1 MTVGSSRSSRSIGN
15 PRTRRTSARWAVVGS
30 VLALGLVFGALGC
43 SSGSSNTDTSA
54 EGGSG
59 SGTGSLK
66 GDGALLKVFMP
77 STSNVYLA
85 AAAKAA
91 GAEAKK
97 LGFTISIV
105 ENNFDQTEEDQQ
117 VQEWLA
123 TNEKAAAVMFWPA
136 SAANATASIRALSRV
151 APVLQW
157 NQLIDPAAEEFI
169 KIGYAGVSDIG
180 IGDQAGKDTLA
191 QIHKMTTDGY
201 EFHGPG
207 GLPNVLEISLGSG
220 DYAAGE
226 DRHNA
231 FLKVVDGKVNFLG
244 REGAA
249 EFDAQGA
256 FKAASTAIPKYL
268 SDGIDIIYVQT
279 NDMGNGVVQAAEQN
293 GLKPGKDVFLMTG
306 TSSGSTDNLRSGKI
320 TTAVLQAPVIEGTLI
335 VDNVAQ
341 YLATGKVTDGEVTIA
356 SDEEKPELAME
367 PPTRVTFMMNPTVT
381 GENIGSFKIWG
392 YDFFRLMGDAA
403 S

>member
-1 MTVGSSRSSRSIGN
+1 ML
-15 PRTRRTSARWAVVGS
+15 RTRKSSTRRAIVGA
-30 VLALGLVFGALGC
+30 VLALGLAVTGSACG
-43 SSGSSNTDTSA
+43 SGSSDSGA
-54 EGGSG
+54 GGQSG
-59 SGTGSLK
+59 AGTGSLE
-66 GDGALLKVFMP
+66 GDGELLKVFMP

-91 GAEAKK
+91 KTEAKK
-97 LGFTISIV
+97 LGFKISVV

-123 TNEKAAAVMFWPA
+123 TGEKASAVMIWPA

-157 NQLIDPAAEEFI
+157 NQLIAPAAEEFI
-169 KIGYAGVSDIG
+169 KIGYAGVSDKG

-191 QIHKMTTDGY
+191 QVEKLTAKGY
-201 EFHGPG
+201 KFHGPG

-226 DRHNA
+226 DRHTA
-231 FLKVVDGKVNFLG
+231 FLKVVDGKVNMLG
-244 REGAA
+244 REGATT
-249 EFDAQGA
+249 FDAQGA

-268 SDGIDIIYVQT
+268 SKRIDIIYVQT

-306 TSSGSTDNLRSGKI
+306 TSSGSTANLRSGKI
-320 TTAVLQAPVIEGTLI
+320 TTAVLQSPVIEGTLI

-341 YLATGKVTDGEVTIA
+341 YLATGKSKDGEITIP
-356 SDEEKPELAME
+356 SDATKPKLAME
-367 PPTRVTFMMNPTVT
+367 PPTRVTFMMNPSVSAK
-381 GENIGSFKIWG
+381 NIDSFKIWG
-392 YDFFRLMGDAA
+392 YDFSQLMGDAA

>member
-1 MTVGSSRSSRSIGN
+1 MTTQRSLTWRAFAG
-15 PRTRRTSARWAVVGS
+15 A
-30 VLALGLVFGALGC
+30 VLAVGLTVSAVGC
-43 SSGSSNTDTSA
+43 SSGSSNTGTGTEA
-54 EGGSG
+54 ESGG
-59 SGTGSLK
+59 GTGSLE
-66 GDGALLKVFMP
+66 GNGELLKIFMP
-77 STSNVYLA
+77 TTSNVYLA

-91 GAEAKK
+91 EARAEE
-97 LGFTISIV
+97 LGYTTSIV
-105 ENNFDQTEEDQQ
+105 ENNFSQTEMDQQ

-123 TNEKAAAVMFWPA
+123 TGEEAAAVMFWPA

-157 NQLIDPAAEEFI
+157 NQLIDPAAEDFI
-169 KIGYAGVSDIG
+169 EIGYAGVSDLG

-191 QIHKMTTDGY
+191 QIEKLTAEGY
-201 EFHGPG
+201 EFSGPD

-231 FLKVVDGKVNFLG
+231 FMDVVEGKVNFLG
-244 REGAA
+244 REGSA

-256 FKAASTAIPKYL
+256 YTAASTAIPKYI
-268 SDGIDIIYVQT
+268 SEGIDFIYVQT
-279 NDMGNGVVQAAEQN
+279 MDMGNGVVQAAEQN
-293 GLKPGKDVFLMTG
+293 GLKPGEDVFLMTG

-320 TTAVLQAPVIEGTLI
+320 TTAVLQSPAIEGTLI

-341 YLATGKVTDGEVTIA
+341 YLATGEVTDGEITIA
-356 SDEEKPELAME
+356 SDEEKPELAVE

-381 GENIGSFKIWG
+381 GENIESFKIWG
-392 YDFFRLMGDAA
+392 WDFFQLMGDAA

>member
-1 MTVGSSRSSRSIGN
+1 MRFNNKSM
-15 PRTRRTSARWAVVGS
+15 WKKVVG
-30 VLALGLVFGALGC
+30 LAIVAGVAVSASAC
-43 SSGSSNTDTSA
+43 STDSSND
-54 EGGSG
+54 GGTTG
-59 SGTGSLK
+59 ASGTLE
-66 GDGALLKVFMP
+66 GDGQLLKVFMP

-91 GAEAKK
+91 EARAID
-97 LGFTISIV
+97 LGFEISIV
-105 ENNFDQTEEDQQ
+105 ENNWDATEQDQQ

-123 TNEKAAAVMFWPA
+123 TGEEAAAVLFWPT
-136 SAANATASIRALSRV
+136 SAANATASIRALSEV

-157 NQLIDPAAEEFI
+157 NQLIDPAADEYI
-169 KIGYAGVSDIG
+169 AIGYAGVSDLG

-191 QIHKMTTDGY
+191 QIEKLTAEGY
-201 EFHGPG
+201 AFHGPD

-231 FLKVVDGKVNFLG
+231 FMDVVDGKINFLG

-256 FKAASTAIPKYL
+256 YTASSTAIPKYL
-268 SDGIDIIYVQT
+268 TDGIDIIYVQT

-293 GLKPGKDVFLMTG
+293 GLKPGEDVFLMTG
-306 TSSGSTDNLRSGKI
+306 TSSGSMANLASGKI

-335 VDNVAQ
+335 VDVVAQ
-341 YLATGKVTDGEVTIA
+341 YLATGEYVDGTVTIA
-356 SDEEKPELAME
+356 SDEEKPELELTA
-367 PPTRVTFMMNPTVT
+367 PSRITYMMNPTVT
-381 GENIGSFKIWG
+381 ADNIDSFKIWG
-392 YDFFRLMGDAA
+392 WDFFALMGDAA
-403 S
+403 VK

>member
-1 MTVGSSRSSRSIGN
+1 ML
-15 PRTRRTSARWAVVGS
+15 RTRKSFTWRAIVGS
-30 VLALGLVFGALGC
+30 VLALGLAVGVSAC
-43 SSGSSNTDTSA
+43 SSGSSDSGT
-54 EGGSG
+54 GGESVE
-59 SGTGSLK
+59 GTGSLE
-66 GDGALLKVFMP
+66 GDGKLLKVFMP

-85 AAAKAA
+85 AAAEAA
-91 GAEAKK
+91 KVEAEN
-97 LGFTISIV
+97 LGYTISIV

-123 TNEKAAAVMFWPA
+123 TGEEAAAVMIWPA

-191 QIHKMTTDGY
+191 QIEKLTAEGY
-201 EFHGPG
+201 KFQGPG

-226 DRHNA
+226 DRHTA
-231 FLKVVDGKVNFLG
+231 FMEVVDGKVNVLG

-249 EFDAQGA
+249 TFDAQGA
-256 FKAASTAIPKYL
+256 YKAASTAIPKYL
-268 SDGIDIIYVQT
+268 SEGIDIIYVQT

-306 TSSGSTDNLRSGKI
+306 TSSGSTENLRDGKI
-320 TTAVLQAPVIEGTLI
+320 TTMVLQSPVIEGTLI

-341 YLATGKVTDGEVTIA
+341 YLATGESTDGEITIP

-367 PPTRVTFMMNPTVT
+367 PPTRVTFMMNPSVT
-381 GENIGSFKIWG
+381 AENIDAFKIWG
-392 YDFFRLMGDAA
+392 NDFFQLMGDAA

>member
-1 MTVGSSRSSRSIGN
+1 MNRLRRSPRHVGAALVLLI
-15 PRTRRTSARWAVVGS
+15 A
-30 VLALGLVFGALGC
+30 LALSAC
-43 SSGSSNTDTSA
+43 SSGSSTAGATDV
-54 EGGSG
+54 EGSG
-59 SGTGSLK
+59 SLQGNGE
-66 GDGALLKVFMP
+66 LLKIFMP

-91 GAEAKK
+91 EARATE
-97 LGFTISIV
+97 LGYTTSIV
-105 ENNFDQTEEDQQ
+105 ENNFDQTEQDQQ

-123 TNEKAAAVMFWPA
+123 TGEEAAAVMFWPA

-169 KIGYAGVSDIG
+169 EIGYAGVSDTG

-191 QIHKMTTDGY
+191 QIDELTAAGY
-201 EFHGPG
+201 EFQGPG

-231 FLKVVDGKVNFLG
+231 FMEVVEGRVNFLG
-244 REGAA
+244 REGSA

-256 FKAASTAIPKYL
+256 FTAASTAIPKYL
-268 SDGIDIIYVQT
+268 AEGIDIIYVQT
-279 NDMGNGVVQAAEQN
+279 MDMGNGVVQAAEQN
-293 GLKPGKDVFLMTG
+293 GLKPGQDVFLMTG
-306 TSSGSTDNLRSGKI
+306 TSSGSTENLREGKI

-335 VDNVAQ
+335 VDNVARF
-341 YLATGKVTDGEVTIA
+341 LATREVADGETTIA
-356 SDEEKPELAME
+356 SDEEKPELTQD

-381 GENIGSFKIWG
+381 GENIESFKIWG
-392 YDFFRLMGDAA
+392 FDFFALMGDAA

>member
-1 MTVGSSRSSRSIGN
+1 MSTNRSVAW
-15 PRTRRTSARWAVVGS
+15 RTIAGS
-30 VLALGLVFGALGC
+30 VLAIGLTVGVLGC
-43 SSGSSNTDTSA
+43 SSGSSNSS
-54 EGGSG
+54 GGSASEAG
-59 SGTGSLK
+59 SGTGSLE
-66 GDGALLKVFMP
+66 GNGELLKIFMP
-77 STSNVYLA
+77 TTSNVYLA

-91 GAEAKK
+91 EAEAKE
-97 LGFTISIV
+97 LGYTTSVI
-105 ENNFDQTEEDQQ
+105 ENNFSQTEQDQQ

-123 TNEKAAAVMFWPA
+123 TGEEAAAVMFWPA
-136 SAANATASIRALSRV
+136 SAANATASIRALSKV

-157 NQLIDPAAEEFI
+157 NQLIDPAAEDFI
-169 KIGYAGVSDIG
+169 EIGYAGVSDLG

-191 QIHKMTTDGY
+191 KIDELTAAGY
-201 EFHGPG
+201 EFHGPD

-231 FLKVVDGKVNFLG
+231 FMEVVDGKVNYLG

-256 FKAASTAIPKYL
+256 YTAASTAIPKYL
-268 SDGIDIIYVQT
+268 ADGIDFIYVQT

-293 GLKPGKDVFLMTG
+293 GLKPGEDVFLMTG
-306 TSSGSTDNLRSGKI
+306 TSSGSTENLRSGKI
-320 TTAVLQAPVIEGTLI
+320 TTAVLQSPAIEGTLI
-335 VDNVAQ
+335 VDTVAQ

-356 SDEEKPELAME
+356 SDETKPELE
-367 PPTRVTFMMNPTVT
+367 VVPPSRVTYMMNPTVT
-381 GENIGSFKIWG
+381 GENIDSFKIWG
-392 YDFFRLMGDAA
+392 WDFFQLMGDAA

>member
-1 MTVGSSRSSRSIGN
+1 MTVRSRSGQGSTGILRTSRSSTKRAI
-15 PRTRRTSARWAVVGS
+15 VGS
-30 VLALGLVFGALGC
+30 VLAVGLMLGVLGC
-43 SSGSSNTDTSA
+43 SSGSSNNDTSA
-54 EGGSG
+54 GSDSGG
-59 SGTGSLK
+59 GTGSLE
-66 GDGALLKVFMP
+66 GDGELLKIFMP

-91 GAEAKK
+91 EARAKE
-97 LGFTISIV
+97 LGYTTSIV

-123 TNEKAAAVMFWPA
+123 TGEEAAAVMFWPA
-136 SAANATASIRALSRV
+136 SAANATASIRALSQV

-169 KIGYAGVSDIG
+169 KIGYAGVSDTG

-191 QIHKMTTDGY
+191 QIDKLTADGY
-201 EFHGPG
+201 QFNGPD

-226 DRHNA
+226 DRHDA
-231 FLKVVDGKVNFLG
+231 FMKVVDGKINFLG
-244 REGAA
+244 REGSD

-268 SDGIDIIYVQT
+268 SEGIDIIYVQT
-279 NDMGNGVVQAAEQN
+279 MDMGNGVVQAAEQN
-293 GLKPGKDVFLMTG
+293 GLKPGEDVFLMTG
-306 TSSGSTDNLRSGKI
+306 TSSGSTENLREGKI

-341 YLATGKVTDGEVTIA
+341 YLATGEVEDGEITIP

-367 PPTRVTFMMNPTVT
+367 APTRVTFMMNPTVT
-381 GENIGSFKIWG
+381 GENIDTFAIWG
-392 YDFFRLMGDAA
+392 YDFFELMGDAA

>member
-1 MTVGSSRSSRSIGN
+1 MFTAPFRKRLVAVAVVAAVLTGLAGCTTAGSGTSGGSS
-15 PRTRRTSARWAVVGS
+15 
-30 VLALGLVFGALGC
+30 
-43 SSGSSNTDTSA
+43 
-54 EGGSG
+54 

-66 GDGALLKVFMP
+66 GGGKLIKIFMP

-91 GAEAKK
+91 AAEAKA
-97 LGFTISIV
+97 LGYKSSIV

-123 TNEKAAAVMFWPA
+123 TGESAAAVAIWPA
-136 SAANATASIRALSRV
+136 SAKNATASIRALSKV

-157 NQLIDPAAEEFI
+157 NQLIDPTAESFI
-169 KIGYAGVSDIG
+169 KIGYAGVSDLG

-191 QIHKMTTDGY
+191 EIDKLTKSGY
-201 EFHGPG
+201 KFHGPN

-226 DRHNA
+226 DRHTA
-231 FLKVVDGKVNFLG
+231 FMKVVDGKINYLG

-256 FKAASTAIPKYL
+256 FTAASTAIPKYL
-268 SDGIDIIYVQT
+268 SQGIDLIYVQT

-306 TSSGSTDNLRSGKI
+306 TSSGSTANLRDGKI
-320 TTAVLQAPVIEGTLI
+320 TTAVLQSPVIEGTLV
-335 VDNVAQ
+335 VDTIAR
-341 YLATGKVTDGEVTIA
+341 YLATGKVTSATVTIA
-356 SDEEKPELAME
+356 SDPAKPKLTVSA
-367 PPTRVTFMMNPTVT
+367 PDRVTYMMNPSVT
-381 GENIGSFKIWG
+381 ADNIGSFKIWG
-392 YDFFRLMGDAA
+392 FDFQHLMGNAA

>member
-1 MTVGSSRSSRSIGN
+1 ML
-15 PRTRRTSARWAVVGS
+15 RTRKSSTRRAFAAS
-30 VLALGLVFGALGC
+30 VLALGMVVGLAACG
-43 SSGSSNTDTSA
+43 SGSSD
-54 EGGSG
+54 SG
-59 SGTGSLK
+59 ASGESGAGTGSLK
-66 GDGALLKVFMP
+66 GDGELLKVFMP

-85 AAAKAA
+85 AAAEAA
-91 GAEAKK
+91 KVEAKK
-97 LGFTISIV
+97 LGFKISVV

-117 VQEWLA
+117 IQEWLA
-123 TNEKAAAVMFWPA
+123 TGEKAAAVMIWPA

-157 NQLIDPAAEEFI
+157 NQLIAPAAEEFI

-191 QIHKMTTDGY
+191 QIEKLKAKKY
-201 EFHGPG
+201 KFQGPN

-226 DRHNA
+226 DRHTGYM
-231 FLKVVDGKVNFLG
+231 KVVEGKVNMLG

-249 EFDAQGA
+249 TFDAQGA

-268 SDGIDIIYVQT
+268 SKGIDFIYVQT

-293 GLKPGKDVFLMTG
+293 GLKPGKNVFLNTG
-306 TSSGSTDNLRSGKI
+306 TSSGSMDNLRSGKI
-320 TTAVLQAPVIEGTLI
+320 TTAVLQPPAIEGTLI
-335 VDNVAQ
+335 VDNVAR
-341 YLATGKVTDGEVTIA
+341 YLAAGKSEDGETTIP
-356 SDEEKPELAME
+356 SDETKPELSEE
-367 PPTRVTFMMNPTVT
+367 PPTRVTFMMNPSVSAD
-381 GENIGSFKIWG
+381 NIDSFKIWG
-392 YDFFRLMGDAA
+392 LNFSQLMGEAA

>member
-1 MTVGSSRSSRSIGN
+1 ML
-15 PRTRRTSARWAVVGS
+15 RTRKSFTWRAIVGS
-30 VLALGLVFGALGC
+30 VLALGLAVGVSAC
-43 SSGSSNTDTSA
+43 SSGSADNESGGQSA
-54 EGGSG
+54 E
-59 SGTGSLK
+59 GTGSLE
-66 GDGALLKVFMP
+66 GDGELLKVFMP

-91 GAEAKK
+91 EDRAEE
-97 LGFTISIV
+97 LGYTISIV
-105 ENNFDQTEEDQQ
+105 ENNFDQTEMDQQ

-123 TNEKAAAVMFWPA
+123 TGEEAAAVMFWPA

-169 KIGYAGVSDIG
+169 DIGYAGVSDVG

-191 QIHKMTTDGY
+191 QIEKLTAEGY

-207 GLPNVLEISLGSG
+207 GLPNVLEIALGSG

-226 DRHNA
+226 DRHTS
-231 FLKVVDGKVNFLG
+231 FMEVVDGKVNFLG
-244 REGAA
+244 REGSAT
-249 EFDAQGA
+249 FDAQGA
-256 FKAASTAIPKYL
+256 YKAASTAIPKYL
-268 SDGIDIIYVQT
+268 SEGIDIIYVQT

-306 TSSGSTDNLRSGKI
+306 TSSGSTENLRDGKI
-320 TTAVLQAPVIEGTLI
+320 TTAVLQSPVIEGTLI

-341 YLATGKVTDGEVTIA
+341 YLATGEATDGEITIP

-367 PPTRVTFMMNPTVT
+367 PPTRVTFMMNPTVSA
-381 GENIGSFKIWG
+381 ENIDTFKIWG
-392 YDFFRLMGDAA
+392 NDFFQLMGDAA

>member
-1 MTVGSSRSSRSIGN
+1 M
-15 PRTRRTSARWAVVGS
+15 RTKKSLTWRAIAGS
-30 VLALGLVFGALGC
+30 VLALGLTVGVLGC
-43 SSGSSNTDTSA
+43 SSGSSNTGTGTESESD
-54 EGGSG
+54 G
-59 SGTGSLK
+59 GTGSLE
-66 GDGALLKVFMP
+66 GNGELLKIFMP
-77 STSNVYLA
+77 TTSNVYLA

-91 GAEAKK
+91 EARAEE
-97 LGFTISIV
+97 LGYTTSVI
-105 ENNFDQTEEDQQ
+105 ENNFSQTEQDQQ

-123 TNEKAAAVMFWPA
+123 TGEEAAAVMFWPA

-169 KIGYAGVSDIG
+169 EIGYAGVSDLG

-191 QIHKMTTDGY
+191 QIEKLTAEGY
-201 EFHGPG
+201 EFSGPD

-226 DRHNA
+226 DRHDA
-231 FLKVVDGKVNFLG
+231 FMEVVEGKVNFLG

-256 FKAASTAIPKYL
+256 YTAASTAIPKYL
-268 SDGIDIIYVQT
+268 SEGIDFIYVQT

-293 GLKPGKDVFLMTG
+293 GLKPGEDVFLMTG

-320 TTAVLQAPVIEGTLI
+320 TTAVLQSPAIEGTLI

-341 YLATGKVTDGEVTIA
+341 YLATGEVADGEITIA
-356 SDEEKPELAME
+356 SDEEKPELALE
-367 PPTRVTFMMNPTVT
+367 PPTRVTYMMNPTVT
-381 GENIGSFKIWG
+381 GENIDSFQIWG
-392 YDFFRLMGDAA
+392 WDFFELMGDAA

>member
-1 MTVGSSRSSRSIGN
+1 ML
-15 PRTRRTSARWAVVGS
+15 RTRKPFARAIVGS
-30 VLALGLVFGALGC
+30 VLAFGLAAGLSACG
-43 SSGSSNTDTSA
+43 SGSSD
-54 EGGSG
+54 GGAG
-59 SGTGSLK
+59 SQSEEGTGSLK
-66 GDGALLKVFMP
+66 GDDKLLKVFMP

-85 AAAKAA
+85 AAAQAA
-91 GAEAKK
+91 KDEAKK
-97 LGFTISIV
+97 LGFKISVV

-123 TNEKAAAVMFWPA
+123 TGEKAAAVMIWPA

-157 NQLIDPAAEEFI
+157 NQLIAPAAEEFI

-191 QIHKMTTDGY
+191 QIEKLTATGY
-201 EFHGPG
+201 KFQGPN

-226 DRHNA
+226 DRHTS
-231 FLKVVDGKVNFLG
+231 FMKVVDGKVNVVG

-249 EFDAQGA
+249 TFDAQGA
-256 FKAASTAIPKYL
+256 YKAASTAIPKYL
-268 SDGIDIIYVQT
+268 SEGIDLIYVQT

-293 GLKPGKDVFLMTG
+293 GLKPGKNVFLMTG
-306 TSSGSTDNLRSGKI
+306 TSSGSTANLRSGKI
-320 TTAVLQAPVIEGTLI
+320 TTAVLQSPVIEGSLI
-335 VDNVAQ
+335 VDNVAR
-341 YLATGKVTDGEVTIA
+341 YLATGESKDGEITIP
-356 SDEEKPELAME
+356 SDATKPELAME
-367 PPTRVTFMMNPTVT
+367 PPTRVTFMMNPSVSA
-381 GENIGSFKIWG
+381 ENIDTFKIWDL
-392 YDFFRLMGDAA
+392 DFSQLMGEAA

>member
-1 MTVGSSRSSRSIGN
+1 M
-15 PRTRRTSARWAVVGS
+15 RTRISRWQRASAVVIAAGIALTMAGCTTGS
-30 VLALGLVFGALGC
+30 A
-43 SSGSSNTDTSA
+43 SDSGSDAA

-59 SGTGSLK
+59 SLE
-66 GDGALLKVFMP
+66 GDGRLLKIFMP
-77 STSNVYLA
+77 TTSNVYLA

-91 GAEAKK
+91 EAEAEE
-97 LGFTISIV
+97 LGFTTSVI
-105 ENNFDQTEEDQQ
+105 ENNFSQTEQDQQ
-117 VQEWLA
+117 IQEWLA
-123 TNEKAAAVMFWPA
+123 TGEEAAAVMVWPA

-169 KIGYAGVSDIG
+169 EIGYAGVSDIG

-191 QIHKMTTDGY
+191 QIEKLTAEGY
-201 EFHGPG
+201 QFQGPD

-231 FLKVVDGKVNFLG
+231 FMEVVDGKINYLG

-256 FKAASTAIPKYL
+256 FTAASTAIPKYL
-268 SDGIDIIYVQT
+268 SQGIDFIYVQT

-293 GLKPGKDVFLMTG
+293 GLKPGENVFLMTG
-306 TSSGSTDNLRSGKI
+306 TSSGSTANLRDGKI
-320 TTAVLQAPVIEGTLI
+320 TTAVLQSPVIEGTLI
-335 VDNVAQ
+335 VDTVAQ
-341 YLATGKVTDGEVTIA
+341 YLATGEVVDEEVTIP
-356 SDEEKPELAME
+356 SDEDKPELAVE
-367 PPTRVTFMMNPTVT
+367 PPSRVTFMMNPTVNA
-381 GENIGSFKIWG
+381 ENIESFKIWG
-392 YDFFRLMGDAA
+392 FDFPALMGDAA

>member
-1 MTVGSSRSSRSIGN
+1 MMNRLR
-15 PRTRRTSARWAVVGS
+15 RATRP
-30 VLALGLVFGALGC
+30 LGALLLCLLAVGLAAC
-43 SSGSSNTDTSA
+43 SSGSTSEA
-54 EGGSG
+54 SSVEGSG
-59 SGTGSLK
+59 SLE
-66 GDGALLKVFMP
+66 GDGELLKIFMP

-91 GAEAKK
+91 QARAEE
-97 LGFTISIV
+97 LGYTASIV
-105 ENNFDQTEEDQQ
+105 ENNFDQTEQDQQ

-123 TNEKAAAVMFWPA
+123 TNEEAAAVMVWPA

-169 KIGYAGVSDIG
+169 EIGYAGVSDIG

-191 QIHKMTTDGY
+191 QIDKLTAEGY
-201 EFHGPG
+201 EFQGPG

-226 DRHNA
+226 DRHEA
-231 FLKVVDGKVNFLG
+231 FMKVVEGKVNFLG
-244 REGAA
+244 REGSE

-256 FKAASTAIPKYL
+256 YKAASTAIPKYL
-268 SDGIDIIYVQT
+268 SEGIDFIYVQT
-279 NDMGNGVVQAAEQN
+279 MDMGNGVVQAAEQN
-293 GLKPGKDVFLMTG
+293 GLKPGEDVFLMTG
-306 TSSGSTDNLRSGKI
+306 TSSGSTENLREGKI

-341 YLATGKVTDGEVTIA
+341 YLATGEVEDGEITIP
-356 SDEEKPELAME
+356 SDEAKPELAEE

-381 GENIGSFKIWG
+381 GENIESFEIWG
-392 YDFFRLMGDAA
+392 YDFFALMGDAA

>member
-1 MTVGSSRSSRSIGN
+1 M
-15 PRTRRTSARWAVVGS
+15 RTRRSTTWRAVAGV
-30 VLALGLVFGALGC
+30 VLTIGLAAGVVGC
-43 SSGSSNTDTSA
+43 SSGSSPQSSGGGEST
-54 EGGSG
+54 GGSG
-59 SGTGSLK
+59 TLE
-66 GDGALLKVFMP
+66 GDGQLLKIFMP
-77 STSNVYLA
+77 TTSNVYLA

-91 GAEAKK
+91 QARAEE
-97 LGFTISIV
+97 LGFTSSVV
-105 ENNFDQTEEDQQ
+105 ENNFSQTEQDQQ
-117 VQEWLA
+117 IQEWLA
-123 TNEKAAAVMFWPA
+123 TGEEAAAVMVWPA

-169 KIGYAGVSDIG
+169 AIGYAGVSDIG

-191 QIHKMTTDGY
+191 QIEKLTAEGY
-201 EFHGPG
+201 EFQGPD

-231 FLKVVDGKVNFLG
+231 FMDVVEGQVNILG
-244 REGAA
+244 REGAV

-268 SDGIDIIYVQT
+268 SEGIDIIYVQT

-293 GLKPGKDVFLMTG
+293 GLTPGVDVFLMTG
-306 TSSGSTDNLRSGKI
+306 TSSGSTANLREGKI
-320 TTAVLQAPVIEGTLI
+320 TTAVLQSPVIEGTLI
-335 VDNVAQ
+335 VDTVAQ
-341 YLATGKVTDGEVTIA
+341 YLATGEVTDAEITIA

-381 GENIGSFKIWG
+381 AENIESFKIWG
-392 YDFFRLMGDAA
+392 FDFPALMGDAA